1 MDADDSAQFIE
12 KSSLKMKVVFFD
24 DEHDSS
30 EHEAQPDEVS
40 QLFGLADELPEAEL
54 DRLKKI
60 VENFKPET
68 MKSNL

>member
-1 MDADDSAQFIE
+1 MKLVFVDTEDSQI
-12 KSSLKMKVVFFD
+12 
-24 DEHDSS
+24 S
-30 EHEAQPDEVS
+30 EHVAEAEAIS
-40 QLFGLADELPEAEL
+40 QLFDLADELPEAEL